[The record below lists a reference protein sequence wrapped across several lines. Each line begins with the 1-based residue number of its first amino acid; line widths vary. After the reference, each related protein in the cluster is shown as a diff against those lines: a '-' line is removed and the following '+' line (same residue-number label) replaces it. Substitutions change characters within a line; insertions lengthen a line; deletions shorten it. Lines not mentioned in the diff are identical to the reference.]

1 MRLELQ
7 RRCADVERSP
17 LDWAIDEA
25 SGSISGREEPRILGC
40 CRLRDWLDPSER
52 RVAFAGTGV
61 SDTNRQQDGM
71 PLQAF
76 LTRLIW
82 LCMWPLLLLAA
93 YLEVD
98 NVRAVQAENNVK
110 AAHVLKIVADA
121 VDQDLKSRIGA
132 LQLLASSP
140 LADDPSRW
148 RDLYREAQGF
158 QQSFGS
164 HIILADLDKRIRL
177 STRVPFGD
185 PLPMLPL
192 PKGHSAVSMALDTGK
207 PAVGDAFVGPIA
219 KESMVAIAV
228 PVKRDGKTAF
238 LLLTTFE
245 TRQFQRH
252 LEEIALPAGWAVS
265 LLDGSGDLI
274 ARRAPAGLNSATDV
288 DASGRFVVHSA
299 ASSWTVMLEISRADY
314 RAPLLAAALT
324 GLIAILGATLAGV
337 VGGTLASRKLGGWV
351 ASLARAPRQEAASAG
366 IAEISAVRRLLDEA
380 ARRREAIETTLRQ
393 SEQRFRRLFQESP
406 IPLALVS
413 KDSAVADVNVRFEQA
428 MGYTLEDIPT
438 LADWWRR
445 AYPEPDERA
454 TATADWDAANS
465 QLATAPALLGATE
478 RRVTCK
484 SGAVREMVVSGIGIG
499 DEFLV
504 TFFDVTERKRAEE
517 ALRQSTALYQH
528 TLDNMLEGCQI
539 IGFDWRY
546 RYLNTAGALQNRQPS
561 DALIGRTM
569 MEVYAGIETTEVFAV
584 LQRCMSE
591 RVAQHTETEF
601 VFPDDSRGWFDVNA
615 QPVPEG
621 IAIFSVDVTE
631 RKRTGEARQL
641 LSAIVES
648 SDDAIIGKS
657 LKGIIT
663 AWNPGAERL
672 FGYRVEE
679 ALGQPLLML
688 VPPERGDEESDILAR
703 IARGESVHHF
713 ETVRVR
719 KDGQRVNISATI
731 SPIHDAQGRVVGA
744 SKIARDITE
753 RKLAEARMQ
762 AQLECLSLLDR
773 ITCAIGERQ
782 DLQSIYQ
789 VVIRSLEDQLPADF
803 SCICSHDPVGNTLTV
818 LRVGVRTPAFS
829 VEEHARIDV
838 DQNGLSRCV
847 SGELVYEPDISANE
861 FALTQRLAASGLRA
875 LVAAPLH
882 SEGRV
887 FGVLMVARRQANA
900 FSSGECEF
908 LRQLCAHVGVA
919 AQQAQLYGALQ
930 QAYDELRQTQQ
941 AVMQHERL
949 RALGQ
954 MASGIAHDINNA
966 ISPVLLYTETLLER
980 EPGLSERARGYLEI
994 IARSMDDVAATVA
1007 RLREFYRHGE
1017 PQLTFM
1023 SVDMNLLVA
1032 QVVELTRA
1040 RWSDMPQER
1049 GVVIRMIAD
1058 LAPGLPAVR
1067 GVESELR
1074 EALINLVF
1082 NAVDAMPDGG
1092 DVVLR
1097 TSCNTG
1103 PESGGKVT
1111 RPDVHVDVVDTG
1123 IGMNDDTRHR
1133 CLDPFFTTKGERGTG
1148 LGLAMVYGIAQR
1160 HGAAIDVISAVGQ
1173 GTRVRLS
1180 FPVPES
1186 ATMASPVTI
1195 VSQMPT
1201 SQLHILIVDDDP
1213 IVLKSLC
1220 DTLETEGHAVVIAN
1234 GGQDGIDAFRAARES
1249 THAFDIVITDLGMPY
1264 IDGRQVASAVKQ
1276 GALTTPVIMLTG
1288 WGQRLVADGEMPAHV
1303 DALLSK
1309 PPKLIELRAALARL
1323 TGNFD
1328 SRAVT

>member
-1 MRLELQ
+1 
-7 RRCADVERSP
+7 
-17 LDWAIDEA
+17 
-25 SGSISGREEPRILGC
+25 
-40 CRLRDWLDPSER
+40 
-52 RVAFAGTGV
+52 
-61 SDTNRQQDGM
+61 M

-93 YLEVD
+93 YLAVD

-110 AAHVLKIVADA
+110 AAHILKTVADS

-158 QQSFGS
+158 QQSFDS
-164 HIILADLDKRIRL
+164 HVILADLDKRIRL

-185 PLPMLPL
+185 PLPMLPR

-207 PAVGDAFVGPIA
+207 PAVGDAFMGPIA
-219 KESMVAIAV
+219 KQSMVAIAV
-228 PVKRDGKTAF
+228 PVRRDGKTAF

-252 LEEIALPAGWAVS
+252 LEEIALPTGWALS
-265 LLDGSGDLI
+265 LLDGSGELI
-274 ARRAPAGLNSATDV
+274 ARRAPSGLNSATDV
-288 DASGRFVVHSA
+288 DASGRFVVHLA
-299 ASSWTVMLEISRADY
+299 ASSWTAVLEISRADY
-314 RAPLLAAALT
+314 RAPLLAAAVV
-324 GLIAILGATLAGV
+324 GLIAILAATLAGV
-337 VGGTLASRKLGGWV
+337 VGGTLASRKLGRWV
-351 ASLARAPRQEAASAG
+351 ASLAQAPGLEAASPG

-380 ARRREAIETTLRQ
+380 ARRREASEATLRQ
-393 SEQRFRRLFQESP
+393 
-406 IPLALVS
+406 
-413 KDSAVADVNVRFEQA
+413 
-428 MGYTLEDIPT
+428 G
-438 LADWWRR
+438 
-445 AYPEPDERA
+445 
-454 TATADWDAANS
+454 
-465 QLATAPALLGATE
+465 
-478 RRVTCK
+478 
-484 SGAVREMVVSGIGIG
+484 
-499 DEFLV
+499 
-504 TFFDVTERKRAEE
+504 
-517 ALRQSTALYQH
+517 TALYQH

-546 RYLNTAGALQNRQPS
+546 RYLNSAGALQNRQPA

-569 MEVYAGIETTEVFAV
+569 MEVYAGLETTEVFVV

-657 LKGIIT
+657 LKGVIT

-672 FGYRVEE
+672 FGYLVEE
-679 ALGQPLLML
+679 ALGQPFLML
-688 VPPERGDEESDILAR
+688 VPPERSDEESDILAR

-731 SPIHDAQGRVVGA
+731 SPIRDAQGRVVGA

-753 RKLAEARMQ
+753 RKLADARMQ

-789 VVIRSLEDQLPADF
+789 VVIRSLEEQLPADF
-803 SCICSHDPVGNTLTV
+803 SCICSHDPVANTLTV
-818 LRVGVRTPAFS
+818 LRVGVRTAAFS
-829 VEEHARIDV
+829 VEEHARIDIG
-838 DQNGLSRCV
+838 QNGLSRCV
-847 SGELVYEPDISANE
+847 GGELVYEPDISASG
-861 FALTQRLAASGLRA
+861 FSFTQTLAASGLRA
-875 LVAAPLH
+875 LVAAPLR
-882 SEGRV
+882 SESRV
-887 FGVLMVARRQANA
+887 FGVLMVARRQANS

-908 LRQLCAHVGVA
+908 LRQLSAHVGVA
-919 AQQAQLYGALQ
+919 AQQSQLYAALQ
-930 QAYDELRQTQQ
+930 QAYDDLRQTQQ

-980 EPGLSERARGYLEI
+980 EPGLSERARGYLKI

-1017 PQLTFM
+1017 PQMAFL
-1023 SVDMNLLVA
+1023 SVDMNLLVE

-1049 GVVIRMIAD
+1049 GVVIRMLAD

-1092 DVVLR
+1092 DLVLR
-1097 TSCNTG
+1097 TSCSTG
-1103 PESGGKVT
+1103 AEPGGKVA
-1111 RPDVHVDVVDTG
+1111 RPHVHVDVVDTG
-1123 IGMNDDTRHR
+1123 IGMDDDTRHR

-1173 GTRVRLS
+1173 GTTMRLG

-1195 VSQMPT
+1195 VSQAQT
-1201 SQLHILIVDDDP
+1201 SRLHILIVDDDP

-1220 DTLETEGHAVVIAN
+1220 DTLEAEGHAVVIAN
-1234 GGQDGIDAFRAARES
+1234 GGQEGIDAFRAVRES

-1264 IDGRQVASAVKQ
+1264 VDGRQVASAVKQ

-1309 PPKLIELRAALARL
+1309 PPKLVELRAALARL